1 MFENI
6 EYNNFIWK
14 DNEIINILNE
24 ILLSNDY
31 NSFSLFSYFISGF
44 IYVLNKYGDKY
55 KNFTDKLKLR
65 MKLSLTELKKL
76 DEIANKKEN
85 KDKIITFKTFLT
97 NVLNFESILDKIKEL
112 KMYFNNFFNY
122 LWEEKFNTN
131 VYIDFDLEKHW
142 TNLCF
147 ISFDI
152 ITFNLFTFFKVN
164 EVKINFEEKCAEVS
178 LEVVGKNKIFEE
190 FFCEDN
196 KNDYNIKY
204 NEKNNIIEILN

>member
-6 EYNNFIWK
+6 EHNNFIWK

-44 IYVLNKYGDKY
+44 VYVLNKYGDKY
-55 KNFTDKLKLR
+55 KNFTDKLKTR

-97 NVLNFESILDKIKEL
+97 NV
-112 KMYFNNFFNY
+112 
-122 LWEEKFNTN
+122 
-131 VYIDFDLEKHW
+131 
-142 TNLCF
+142 
-147 ISFDI
+147 
-152 ITFNLFTFFKVN
+152 
-164 EVKINFEEKCAEVS
+164 
-178 LEVVGKNKIFEE
+178 
-190 FFCEDN
+190 
-196 KNDYNIKY
+196 
-204 NEKNNIIEILN
+204 